1 MWHLSYVM
9 LGHCLIKAQFQKRW
23 DIKQN
28 IKETEC
34 EDLLILFDKQSI
46 KNSTNTISWMFY
58 ILNNFWKDTLT
69 GNLMPVTC
77 FKHTRTRTHTFFFC
91 SAPLLIL
98 YSCCCFHSM
107 YWTDDL
113 PGLVGNATSVKLPN
127 LRVLIELTE
136 NTLFLCVYCSLRR
149 WESDKLRNAG
159 RRHAEL
165 LRNAPLWYFICW
177 YN

>member
-34 EDLLILFDKQSI
+34 EDLLIPFDKQSI

-107 YWTDDL
+107 YWQIAKLACLDRVNRKHPFSVCLLQPATVGVGQIEKCREATRRIVTQRAPVIFHL
-113 PGLVGNATSVKLPN
+113 LV
-127 LRVLIELTE
+127 
-136 NTLFLCVYCSLRR
+136 
-149 WESDKLRNAG
+149 
-159 RRHAEL
+159 
-165 LRNAPLWYFICW
+165 
-177 YN
+177 